1 MQIQTFSPISIAKK
15 TMSFLLLAG
24 AFYFQATAQ
33 NPADSLIFQ
42 QKIETCNTEII
53 GECIVEYGQ
62 SFVGT
67 PYVAH
72 TLEGN
77 AKETLVIN
85 LRALDCATFVE
96 SIFAMAIASQ
106 SDDKSF
112 GYFTQII
119 KALRYHAGAIDGYG
133 SRIHYF
139 SDWLY
144 ENQQNG
150 YLRDVSAEIGGVPFT
165 TKVSFMS
172 QNPKYYPALSDKNEL
187 EKVKAVEDNMNTR
200 KLSYIPKNK
209 ISDIE
214 DKLQNGDII
223 GITTSVAGL
232 DIAHEGFVLK
242 KNGHAYLLHAS
253 SELKKVVV
261 SDETI
266 AEYLARH
273 KTQTGIMVARPN

>member
-1 MQIQTFSPISIAKK
+1 M
-15 TMSFLLLAG
+15 FLLCLVAI
-24 AFYFQATAQ
+24 FQLQTTAQ
-33 NPADSLIFQ
+33 NPADSLIFKQ
-42 QKIETCNTEII
+42 TIETCNTEII
-53 GECIVEYGQ
+53 GECIVDYGQ
-62 SFVGT
+62 SFIGT
-67 PYVAH
+67 PYIAH

-77 AKETLVIN
+77 ASETLVIN

-106 SDDKSF
+106 SEDKSYT
-112 GYFTQII
+112 YFTKII
-119 KALRYHAGAIDGYG
+119 KALRYHAGVIADYG

-187 EKVKAVEDNMNTR
+187 EKVKAVEENMNTHMNTR
-200 KLSYIPKNK
+200 KLFYITKDK
-209 ISDIE
+209 ISAIE